1 MELTERQKEI
11 LRAVIREFME
21 EAEEVGSLSLVE
33 KYDLGVSSATIR
45 NEMVKLMGLG
55 LLEKSH
61 ISSGRLP
68 TDQALRLYVT
78 NFLGRRELNPM
89 VSVEIRQGIY
99 RDRFD
104 KDVVIKSILDIL
116 SKETESLVFLVL
128 DNQIRYFG
136 VSQLFKYSEFG
147 ENIEKL
153 KKVINILEDENYLRN
168 MVNKFTNSGVSLLIG
183 GESGVKE
190 FTDCAIAFI
199 RIPFWDQNHSYVG
212 VIGSKRMDYS
222 IVIPALNEVRN
233 ALQTSMSGWR

>member
-11 LRAVIREFME
+11 LSAVIHEFME

-78 NFLGRRELNPM
+78 NFVGRGELNPM
-89 VSVEIRQGIY
+89 ISVEIRQGIY

-104 KDVVIKSILDIL
+104 KEIVIKSVLEIL
-116 SKETESLVFLVL
+116 SKETEGLVFLIL

-136 VSQLFKYSEFG
+136 VSQLFKYSEFK
-147 ENIEKL
+147 EIEKL
-153 KKVINILEDENYLRN
+153 KTIINILEDDTYLRN
-168 MVNKFTNSGVSLLIG
+168 LVSKFSSSGVSLLIG
-183 GESGVKE
+183 GEVGVKDLS
-190 FTDCAIAFI
+190 DCALAFI
-199 RIPFWDQNHSYVG
+199 QIPFWDQNQAFVG

-222 IVIPALNEVRN
+222 IVIPALTEVKN
-233 ALQTSMSGWR
+233 ALNASLSGWR

>member
-11 LRAVIREFME
+11 LSAVIHEFME

-78 NFLGRRELNPM
+78 NFVGRGELNPM
-89 VSVEIRQGIY
+89 ISVEIRQGIY

-104 KDVVIKSILDIL
+104 KEIVIKSVLDIL
-116 SKETESLVFLVL
+116 SKETEGLVFLVL

-136 VSQLFKYSEFG
+136 VSQLFKYSEFKD
-147 ENIEKL
+147 IEKL
-153 KKVINILEDENYLRN
+153 KTIINILEDDTYLRN
-168 MVNKFTNSGVSLLIG
+168 LVSKFSSSGVSLLIG
-183 GESGVKE
+183 GEVGIKDLS
-190 FTDCAIAFI
+190 DCALAYIQ
-199 RIPFWDQNHSYVG
+199 IPFWDQNQAYVG

-222 IVIPALNEVRN
+222 IVIPALTEVKE
-233 ALQTSMSGWR
+233 ALKASLSGWR

>member
-1 MELTERQKEI
+1 MDLTERQREI
-11 LRAVIREFME
+11 LTAIIKEFMQ
-21 EAEEVGSLSLVE
+21 EADEVGSLSLVE

-45 NEMVKLMGLG
+45 NEMVKLMDLG

-78 NFLGRRELNPM
+78 KVLGRGQLSPL

-128 DNQIRYFG
+128 DNEVRYFG
-136 VSQLFKYSEFG
+136 ITQLLKYSEFKD
-147 ENIEKL
+147 IEKL
-153 KKVINILEDENYLRN
+153 KMIFSILEDETYLRD
-168 MVNKFTNSGVSLLIG
+168 MVSKYSSSGVSLLIG
-183 GESGVKE
+183 GEAGIKE
-190 FTDCAIAFI
+190 LTDCAIAFTN
-199 RIPFWDQNHSYVG
+199 IPFWNENKAYVG
-212 VIGSKRMDYS
+212 VLGSKRMDYS
-222 IVIPALNEVRN
+222 VVIPALNEVKN
-233 ALQTSMSGWR
+233 ALKTSMSGWR